1 MKKVRIHT
9 IRIARAVLLALQL
22 SFFTSRFTHCT
33 SHAAVVTPA
42 SAADYLFSTPR
53 RPAHIRGIVMGSPP
67 AYYVPRSED
76 WDWLAEAC
84 EERDAL
90 ALGHIPVTNVWS
102 TALVPEFG
110 LWGLGET
117 NRFYRWVTAV
127 DAMGVTNV
135 VVGYNLVTNS
145 PAERGP
151 GVRIRDRPDLPN
163 MGSDYWLDGD
173 VDLLSGTV
181 SIPGRLG
188 LVTFTNFT
196 HTLTYTNVVTNAY
209 SLITMPMTNGTVSVH
224 TNEWTAEISKPGEV
238 LVATNIYTAVSEDF
252 CQANP
257 TGRFPRAFDGVP
269 KLNAN
274 PFLSTQEVFSNYYA
288 RIHRTVRLS
297 EYCSIWITNEYYRV
311 VEEYYDSDGQVYTNE
326 SPYDDYFTFHR
337 YSNNVNVRRCAKPL
351 GGVITTRFR
360 SDLVTTGGV
369 ERVTIEAAYRV
380 GTLFYYRGGA
390 APTNLSATVISR
402 VSFPEHLIVTGAY
415 AQVSV
420 TDDALAQATADFNAA
435 GHGIP
440 ALPALSDTSPGL
452 RESFYYLRPDYVIF
466 YRIHPTSKF
475 EDW

>member
-1 MKKVRIHT
+1 M
-9 IRIARAVLLALQL
+9 
-22 SFFTSRFTHCT
+22 
-33 SHAAVVTPA
+33 PA
-42 SAADYLFSTPR
+42 SAADYHFSTPL

-84 EERDAL
+84 EERNAL
-90 ALGHIPVTNVWS
+90 ATGSIPATNWWS

-110 LWGLGET
+110 TWSLGET

-127 DAMGVTNV
+127 DVTGATNV

-145 PAERGP
+145 PAARGP
-151 GVRIRDRPDLPN
+151 GASFRHGLDRPYLV
-163 MGSDYWLDGD
+163 SDYWLDGD

-188 LVTFTNFT
+188 YVEFTNVI
-196 HTLTYTNVVTNAY
+196 HTLTYTNAVTNAY

-224 TNEWTAEISKPGEV
+224 TNKWTAEVSVPVES
-238 LVATNIYTAVSEDF
+238 LTTNVYTAISEDY
-252 CQANP
+252 CQAVP
-257 TGRFPRAFDGVP
+257 TNRFPRAFDRVP
-269 KLNAN
+269 ELPNRN
-274 PFLSTQEVFSNYYA
+274 TLPIPEVLSNYYA
-288 RIHRTVRLS
+288 RIRRTVRLS
-297 EYCSIWITNEYYRV
+297 EYGVIWSTNEYYRA
-311 VEEYYDSDGQVYTNE
+311 VEEYRDSDGNIYTYE
-326 SPYDDYFTFHR
+326 TDSAEYFYFDR
-337 YSNNVNVRRCAKPL
+337 YSNVNLRRRAKPQ

-380 GTLFYYRGGA
+380 GTVFYYRGGA

-440 ALPALSDTSPGL
+440 ALPALSDTSPGP
-452 RESFYYLRPDYVIF
+452 RETFSYLQPGYVIF
-466 YRIHPTSKF
+466 YSIHPTSKF
-475 EDW
+475 ADW

>member
-42 SAADYLFSTPR
+42 SAADYLFSTPL

-84 EERDAL
+84 EERNAL
-90 ALGHIPVTNVWS
+90 ATGSIPATNWWS

-145 PAERGP
+145 PAARGP
-151 GVRIRDRPDLPN
+151 GARIRDRPVLPN

-188 LVTFTNFT
+188 LVTFTNVT
-196 HTLTYTNVVTNAY
+196 HTLTYTNVVTNAF

-224 TNEWTAEISKPGEV
+224 TNEWTAEVSVPVEY
-238 LVATNIYTAVSEDF
+238 LTTNIYTAISEDY

-269 KLNAN
+269 ELPDHNTL
-274 PFLSTQEVFSNYYA
+274 PEQEVLSNYYA
-288 RIHRTVRLS
+288 RIRRTVRLG
-297 EYCSIWITNEYYRV
+297 ERGHTTYTNELYRV
-311 VEEYYDSDGQVYTNE
+311 LEEYYDSDGQVYTNE
-326 SPYDDYFTFHR
+326 SPYADYFYFVR
-337 YSNNVNVRRCAKPL
+337 NDNNVNLRRSALPFSGPL
-351 GGVITTRFR
+351 TTKF
-360 SDLVTTGGV
+360 SSALVTTGGA

-380 GTLFYYRGGA
+380 GTVFYYRHGA
-390 APTNLSATVISR
+390 NSTNLSATVISR

-415 AQVSV
+415 AQVII
-420 TDDALAQATADFNAA
+420 TNDALAQATADFEAA

-440 ALPALSDTSPGL
+440 ALPALSDTSQTSETY
-452 RESFYYLRPDYVIF
+452 RYLLPDYVII
-466 YRIHPTSKF
+466 YSIHPTSKF